1 VRNTPKEWPRIQRIK
16 SLVQRQSPHTVVGLG
31 DDAFVFKNFPG
42 YSVIAQD
49 MLVENTHFRREYC
62 SATDLGHKAL
72 AVNLSDLAAMG
83 AQGHFALVSLALPK
97 NLTDSWLDDFYR
109 GMASLGDQWNV
120 EIVGGDL
127 TASESTIVID
137 VSVFGST
144 EKVFTRKG
152 AQASDLLLSS
162 GPLGLSHAGMM
173 ALRKN
178 IPNVS
183 KAVHKHRQPL
193 PRLDLLSQLHTNSHE
208 VHALMDCSDGLIN
221 DALQLCG
228 DDLGLHLKFYDS
240 HFHPDVVAVA
250 EELETKPSE
259 FLLWGGEDY
268 ELLLVI
274 PASAQNLFPD
284 WQVLGQF
291 QTVAGVF
298 LEEYGTVKEITDF
311 KGWTHF

>member
-1 VRNTPKEWPRIQRIK
+1 MRNTPKEWSRIQRIK
-16 SLVQRQSPHTVVGLG
+16 SLVQRQTPNTVVGLG

-83 AQGHFALVSLALPK
+83 AQGHFAQVSLALPK
-97 NLTDSWLDDFYR
+97 NLTESWLDDFYK
-109 GMASLGDQWNV
+109 GMTSLGDQWNV

-127 TASESTIVID
+127 TASENLIVID

-144 EKVFTRKG
+144 EKYFTRKG
-152 AQASDLLLSS
+152 AQPSDLLLSS
-162 GPLGLSHAGMM
+162 GPLGLSHAGLR
-173 ALRKN
+173 ALQKN
-178 IPNVS
+178 IPEVPAALN
-183 KAVHKHRQPL
+183 KHRQPN
-193 PRLDLLSQLHTNSHE
+193 PRLERLKQLHENSHE

-228 DDLGLHLKFYDS
+228 EDLGLHLNFYDS
-240 HFHPDVVAVA
+240 HFHPDVLTIA
-250 EELETKPSE
+250 ERLETKPSD

-274 PASAQNLFPD
+274 PETAKKLFPD
-284 WQVLGQF
+284 WQVLGRF
-291 QTVAGVF
+291 QTDPGVF

-311 KGWTHF
+311 KGWAHF

>member
-1 VRNTPKEWPRIQRIK
+1 MRNTPKEWSRIQRIQ

-42 YSVIAQD
+42 YSVLAQD
-49 MLVENTHFRREYC
+49 MMVENVHFRRDYC

-83 AQGHFALVSLALPK
+83 AQPHFAQVSLSLPK
-97 NLTDSWLDDFYR
+97 NLTESWLDDFYK
-109 GMASLGDQWNV
+109 GMTFLGDKWNV
-120 EIVGGDL
+120 EIIGGDL
-127 TASESTIVID
+127 TAAENNITID
-137 VSVFGST
+137 VSVFGSA

-152 AQASDLLLSS
+152 AQVGDLLLSS

-173 ALRKN
+173 SLQKN
-178 IPNVS
+178 IAGNPT
-183 KAVHKHRQPL
+183 ATEKHRKPN
-193 PRLDLLSQLHTNSHE
+193 PRLDLLSQLHKNSHE
-208 VHALMDCSDGLIN
+208 IHALMDCSDGLIN

-228 DDLGLHLKFYDS
+228 DDLGLRLKFYDS
-240 HFHPDVVAVA
+240 HFHADVAAVA
-250 EELETKPSE
+250 EELEVKPSE

-274 PASAQNLFPD
+274 PESAKNLFPE

-291 QTVAGVF
+291 QTEAGVF
-298 LEEYGTVKEITDF
+298 LEEYNAVKEITDF